1 VLVVV
6 LVIDLLQK
14 RLRVGFD
21 GRFKQFRRN
30 DDIFHLETTLTQYLP
45 LSRQTLIG
53 VGANAFLLQQVTGDS
68 GSGALLGDFEGIDI
82 ESVPPSL

>member
-6 LVIDLLQK
+6 IIIDLLQK

-30 DDIFHLETTLTQYLP
+30 GDIFHLETTLTQYLP
-45 LSRQTLIG
+45 LSKQTLIG

-68 GSGALLGDFEGIDI
+68 GSDALLGDLKGLTS